1 MDVSIGARLAMLL
14 AAFSLSQADRAAVQ
28 AMASMALWCIQSP
41 LNLLEEGFAG
51 RRKICNQLLQ
61 GIDEKEIT
69 HDLVDQGGAATRREA
84 TSPPPVSL
92 DLSTSKSDRYQDFIQ
107 IPRIGCVFTQ
117 QERSAFDRLLIRPSE
132 PKGSQGAAMV
142 QPFQSG

>member
-61 GIDEKEIT
+61 GIDEQEIT
-69 HDLVDQGGAATRREA
+69 HDLLGRAMQ
-84 TSPPPVSL
+84 
-92 DLSTSKSDRYQDFIQ
+92 
-107 IPRIGCVFTQ
+107 Q
-117 QERSAFDRLLIRPSE
+117 QEEKPSPLPRFSRPFHV
-132 PKGSQGAAMV
+132 KI
-142 QPFQSG
+142 

>member
-61 GIDEKEIT
+61 GIDEQEIT
-69 HDLVDQGGAATRREA
+69 HDLVDRAVQQQKRSHFP
-84 TSPPPVSL
+84 SPRFS
-92 DLSTSKSDRYQDFIQ
+92 
-107 IPRIGCVFTQ
+107 
-117 QERSAFDRLLIRPSE
+117 
-132 PKGSQGAAMV
+132 
-142 QPFQSG
+142 

>member
-61 GIDEKEIT
+61 GIDEQEIT
-69 HDLVDQGGAATRREA
+69 HDLVGRAVRQ
-84 TSPPPVSL
+84 
-92 DLSTSKSDRYQDFIQ
+92 
-107 IPRIGCVFTQ
+107 
-117 QERSAFDRLLIRPSE
+117 
-132 PKGSQGAAMV
+132 
-142 QPFQSG
+142 